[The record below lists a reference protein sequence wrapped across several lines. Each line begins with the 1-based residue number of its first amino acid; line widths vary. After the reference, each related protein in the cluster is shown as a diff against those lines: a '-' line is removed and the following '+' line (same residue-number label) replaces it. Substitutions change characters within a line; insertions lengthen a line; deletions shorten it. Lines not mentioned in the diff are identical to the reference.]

1 MSKEITISNGI
12 LTATISTLGAELQSL
27 KKGER
32 ETIWDGDPKFWSG
45 RAPVLFPICG
55 GLKDDKFIFK
65 GQEYTLEKHGF
76 ARLKEFEVENAGEA
90 TATFLLKSDDETLK
104 AYPFENE
111 LRITYTL
118 VDNKL
123 DVKYAVTNLSSDNMY
138 FSIGAHEAYACPEG
152 IEEYSVIFEQNED
165 IRHTLNAGNLLVRE
179 DTLILENTN
188 ELPLKTEYFEID
200 ALILLSIKSR
210 KASLKH
216 RKSGRTITLDFNG
229 FDSFLIWTKPG
240 AGYVCLEPWAGLP
253 DFVDSDYDI
262 THKPEIIEAKA
273 RETVVKNHIIEI
285 E

>member
-1 MSKEITISNGI
+1 MSKEITISNDV
-12 LTATISTLGAELQSL
+12 LTATISTLGAELQSII
-27 KKGER
+27 KDGR
-32 ETIWDGDPKFWSG
+32 EIMWNGDPAFWNG

-65 GQEYTLEKHGF
+65 GKEYTLEKHGF
-76 ARLKEFEVENAGEA
+76 ARLKEFEVESTGVD
-90 TATFLLKSDDETLK
+90 TVTFLLKSDSETLK
-104 AYPFENE
+104 VYPFENE

-118 VDNKL
+118 LGNKL
-123 DVKYAVTNLSSDNMY
+123 DVKYAVTNLTNDNMY

-152 IEEYSVIFEQNED
+152 IEEYSVIFDERED
-165 IRHTLNAGNLLVRE
+165 IRHTLNEGNLLVHK

-188 ELPLKTEYFEID
+188 EIPLKTEYFEID
-200 ALILLSIKSR
+200 ALILLGLKSR
-210 KASLKH
+210 KATLKH
-216 RKSGRTITLDFNG
+216 RKTGRCINLDFNG

-262 THKPEIIEAKA
+262 THKPEILEAKA
-273 RETVVKNHIIEI
+273 GETVVKTHIIEI